1 MFNFAWR
8 KMLKNRWLTISLLIG
23 YIMAVA
29 IVSSMPLYSHA
40 ILNRLLLKDL
50 ETIQT
55 DTGVYPGRVSVEQTL
70 SARDA
75 QTRIKGYDNGKD
87 IVLNRMLPDFGL
99 PVQQK
104 VNMVSIS
111 NLNIAHENGERM
123 KSGTAILA
131 GLSGIEEHVQLLGG
145 SLPSGTVG
153 EDGVYEAMISETASQ
168 KLNLGLGSTYQLQ
181 SSSLLAGASKS
192 ELVATVRITA
202 IFQEGENTD
211 AYWVTPSSELK
222 KAILIDYDLF
232 LQDFLYSESSLV
244 SKSNWYFALDYSAF
258 TIENCDHILEQV
270 EYYDNSRNFAPTVRT
285 AFYSTL
291 EKYAARMAALTAT
304 LWIIEIPILLML
316 LLYIFMVTRLILDH
330 EKSEIAVLR
339 SRGTSGGQIVLLYLM
354 QSAILAGIAF
364 ILGPLLGMMFCKI
377 VGASDGFMSFVN
389 RAGLKVELTA
399 AGWGY
404 AALTAVVLV
413 VTMLISVVFNKD
425 ASIVTVKRKKSRST
439 KPLWQKLYLDVVCLL
454 VALYGLYSYQN
465 RLKALEAVEI
475 DASEVPVDFLL
486 YGASTLFILGC
497 TLLFLRLF
505 PLLVSLLYRLGEKK
519 WRPVLYL
526 TLSQV
531 SRGGAANLTISLFLI
546 FTLSMGVFNSV
557 MVRTLNRN
565 QEDRVQYTIG
575 ADVVLQEEW
584 PSIGGG
590 AGSSDMMAAAA
601 EETEKEEVYYTEP
614 QFSRYEQLETV
625 ESAARVLTMRDI
637 SVSANSKKE
646 AGVTVMGIVP
656 DEFGKVCWYRN
667 DLAPYHLNEY
677 LNLLA
682 DEPRAVLMSSNLM
695 ETFGIS
701 PGDTAYISVPG
712 NPGGIQVVVYAAI
725 DYFSTFN
732 PKEYNGRNLSSL
744 VVANLT
750 YLQQEMKLRP
760 YKIWLRKAEG
770 VSSQELYDELDQKGI
785 RIRSLSDTT
794 VQLVRL
800 KNDAVVQGTNGF
812 FTLSFLVTMMITFI
826 GFFIYWILAI
836 QARRLQFGILRSMG
850 MSKGSVMMV
859 LLWEQILVSVTAA
872 LVGIGLGTL
881 TAELYAPFL
890 ECGVNASEQIL
901 PYIVVG
907 DKGDYLLIILI
918 VAVMLAVAAAV
929 LARIVDRF
937 KAGEALKLG
946 ED

>member
-40 ILNRLLLKDL
+40 ILNRLLIKDL

-55 DTGVYPGRVSVEQTL
+55 DSGVYPGRISVEQTL
-70 SARDA
+70 SAWDA
-75 QTRIKGYDNGKD
+75 QTRISGYDSCKD
-87 IVLNRMLPDFGL
+87 ILLNRMLPEIGL
-99 PVQQK
+99 PVQQS
-104 VNMVSIS
+104 VNLIGIS
-111 NLNIAHENGERM
+111 NLNIAHENGE
-123 KSGTAILA
+123 KLSNTTAVLA
-131 GLSGIEEHVQLLGG
+131 GLSGLGEHVNLLGG

-181 SSSLLAGASKS
+181 HSSLFPGSSGTK
-192 ELVATVRITA
+192 VIATVRITA

-232 LQDFLYSESSLV
+232 VQDFLYSESSV
-244 SKSNWYFALDYSAF
+244 ASKSNWYFALDYSAF
-258 TIENCDHILEQV
+258 TIENCDHILERV
-270 EYYDNSRNFAPTVRT
+270 EYYDSNRNFAPTLRT
-285 AFYSTL
+285 AFASTL
-291 EKYAARMAALTAT
+291 EKYADRKATLTAT

-316 LLYIFMVTRLILDH
+316 LLYIFMVTRLILEH

-339 SRGTSGGQIVLLYLM
+339 SRGTSGGQIVSLYLT
-354 QSAILAGIAF
+354 QSVMLAGIAF
-364 ILGPLLGMMFCKI
+364 ILGPALGLMFCKI

-413 VTMLISVVFNKD
+413 LTMLVSVVFNKD
-425 ASIVTVKRKKSRST
+425 ASIVTVKRKKSRSA
-439 KPLWQKLYLDVVCLL
+439 KPLWQKLYLDIVCLL

-465 RLKALEAVEI
+465 RLKALATAEI
-475 DASEVPVDFLL
+475 DASEIPVDFLL

-505 PLLVSLLYRLGEKK
+505 PLLVRLLYRLGEKK
-519 WRPVLYL
+519 WGPVLYL

-531 SRGGAANLTISLFLI
+531 SRGGAANLTISMFLI

-584 PSIGGG
+584 PALGGG
-590 AGSSDMMAAAA
+590 GGSSDMMAAAG
-601 EETEKEEVYYTEP
+601 ETESEDVYYTEP
-614 QFSRYEQLETV
+614 QFSRYEKLETV
-625 ESAARVLTMRDI
+625 ESAARVLTLRDI

-656 DEFGKVCWYRN
+656 DEFGSVCWYRS
-667 DLAPYHLNEY
+667 DLAPYHINEY

-682 DEPRAVLMSSNLM
+682 DEPRAVLLSSNLM
-695 ETFGIS
+695 EAFEVS

-725 DYFSTFN
+725 DYFPTFN
-732 PKEYNGRNLSSL
+732 PKAFNGRNLSSL

-760 YKIWLRKAEG
+760 YKVWLRKAEG
-770 VSSQELYDELDQKGI
+770 VTSQELYTELEEKGI
-785 RIRSLSDTT
+785 SVSSLSDTT
-794 VQLVRL
+794 IELVRL
-800 KNDAVVQGTNGF
+800 KNDAVGQGTNGF

-859 LLWEQILVSVTAA
+859 LLWEQILVSVTAVLA
-872 LVGIGLGTL
+872 GIGLGTL

-890 ECGVNASEQIL
+890 ECGVSASEQIL

-907 DKGDYLLIILI
+907 DKGDYLRIILI
-918 VAVMLAVAAAV
+918 VAVMLAAAAAV
-929 LARIVDRF
+929 LAQIVDRL